1 MYDVPK
7 EVIYRYAFRQAA
19 EYFAEKLE
27 NKRKSGYVAVLVEG
41 AYETM
46 YFMPCDE
53 RGYPDNYR
61 LMTLELPAL
70 SVKNFSDFEKPNFE
84 MMTCYQVE
92 IRVERPMLSQS
103 FGPSGYPH
111 VFMWSGRRM
120 GEDRVPIEKLNVKEL
135 MIAAQ
140 NAVKSREGLVIDEAL
155 KNKIYK

>member
-7 EVIYRYAFRQAA
+7 EVIYRYAYREAA
-19 EYFAEKLE
+19 NYFAEKLE
-27 NKRKSGYVAVLVEG
+27 NKRKAGCVAVLVEG

-46 YFMPCDE
+46 YFMPCDVN
-53 RGYPDNYR
+53 GYPDSYR
-61 LMTLELPAL
+61 LRTLELPAL
-70 SVKNFSDFEKPNFE
+70 SVRSFSDYEEVPYE
-84 MMTCYQVE
+84 QMTCYEVE
-92 IRVERPMLSQS
+92 IRVEKPLLAQS
-103 FGPSGYPH
+103 FGPGHPV

>member
-1 MYDVPK
+1 MYEIPK
-7 EVIYRYAFRQAA
+7 EVIYRHAFREAA

-27 NKRKSGYVAVLVEG
+27 KRRRAGYVAVLVEG

-46 YFMPCDE
+46 YFMPCNTD
-53 RGYPDNYR
+53 GYPDSYR
-61 LMTLELPAL
+61 LMTLELPSL
-70 SVKNFSDFEKPNFE
+70 SVMSFSESETPPFES
-84 MMTCYQVE
+84 MTCYQVE
-92 IRVERPMLSQS
+92 IRLEKPLLAQS
-103 FGPSGYPH
+103 FGPGYPC

-120 GEDRVPIEKLNVKEL
+120 GKDRVPIEELNVKEL

>member
-7 EVIYRYAFRQAA
+7 EVVYRYAFRKASD
-19 EYFAEKLE
+19 YFAEKLE
-27 NKRKSGYVAVLVEG
+27 KKRREGYVAVLVEG

-46 YFMPCDE
+46 YFMRCNDD
-53 RGYPDNYR
+53 GYPDTHR

-70 SVKNFSDFEKPNFE
+70 SVKSFSDYEEVPYE

-92 IRVERPMLSQS
+92 IRVETPLLTQS
-103 FGPSGYPH
+103 FGPTGYPC

-135 MIAAQ
+135 MIVAQ

>member
-7 EVIYRYAFRQAA
+7 EVVYRYAFRKAA

-27 NKRKSGYVAVLVEG
+27 SKRKSGLVAILVEG

-46 YFMPCDE
+46 YYMPCDE
-53 RGYPDNYR
+53 MGYPNSYR
-61 LMTLELPAL
+61 TMTLELPSL
-70 SVKNFSDFEKPNFE
+70 TVKSFSDFKEPPYE

-92 IRVERPMLSQS
+92 IRVERPLLSQS
-103 FGPSGYPH
+103 FGSTGYPH

-135 MIAAQ
+135 MVAAQ
-140 NAVKSREGLVIDEAL
+140 NAVRSREGLVINEAL